1 MSELRK
7 LQGHLGHT
15 TEREEGEGLR
25 IGFDLMGS
33 DTAPDNE
40 LETLALLKEEPLCDL
55 VVIGKGDY
63 EQHVVELGFDFHLAD
78 EVVGMHEIPA
88 VAVRQKKNS
97 SLGILTHLLKK
108 KEIDAMVSAGNT
120 GAIMGFS
127 MIELGKIE
135 DLSKAGLAITV
146 PTASGY
152 SVMIDVG
159 ANIHPKAVDY
169 FNYGLMGAIFA
180 EIVFR
185 KQNPRVAMLNIG
197 SESVKGDEIR
207 QKAYETLTASDLN
220 FIGNIEGNDIMKGF
234 ADVVVCDGFTG
245 NVILKFSE
253 GMIDTLWQMLTET
266 VDAVVRRR
274 FGRFL
279 VRPAIEDLKAKFNYE
294 EYGGGILLGVEGI
307 VIICHG
313 SSSPQA
319 LRNAIKLAKNCVEFN
334 IVDEIRRRAKG

>member
-1 MSELRK
+1 MK
-7 LQGHLGHT
+7 
-15 TEREEGEGLR
+15 

-33 DTAPDNE
+33 DTAPENE
-40 LETLALLKEEPLCDL
+40 LKTLELLKEESLCDL
-55 VVIGKGDY
+55 LVIGKGDY
-63 EQHVVELGFDFHLAD
+63 EHKVMDLGFDFRLAD

-97 SLGILTHLLKK
+97 SLGLLIKSLK
-108 KEIDAMVSAGNT
+108 EKEINAMVSAGNT
-120 GAIMGFS
+120 GAILGFS

-159 ANIHPKAVDY
+159 ANIHPKSIDY
-169 FNYGLMGAIFA
+169 FNYGLMGSIFA

-185 KQNPRVAMLNIG
+185 KSNPRVAILNIG
-197 SESVKGDEIR
+197 SESVKGDEVR
-207 QKAYETLTASDLN
+207 QKAYQSLKDSSLN

-234 ADVVVCDGFTG
+234 ADVIVCDGFTG

-253 GMIDTLWQMLTET
+253 GMIDTIWQMLTEM
-266 VDAVVRRR
+266 VDAVVRRK
-274 FGRFL
+274 FGQFL
-279 VRPAIEDLKAKFNYE
+279 VRPAVEDLKGKFNYE
-294 EYGGGILLGVEGI
+294 EYGGGILLGVDGV

-313 SSSPQA
+313 NSSPQA
-319 LRNAIKLAKNCVEFN
+319 LKNAIKLAKSCAEFN
-334 IVDEIRRRAKG
+334 IVDEIKKRVRR